1 MTASNEQLS
10 TMKFDGIERRTQSH
24 LRDIFD
30 RAYDVS
36 FPLLHSI
43 MKSESSGSVHFLHVA
58 LHEEFPNL
66 HKQDIALL
74 SATLQR
80 VFRERNKAE
89 SQ

>member
-1 MTASNEQLS
+1 
-10 TMKFDGIERRTQSH
+10 MKFGAIERRTQSH

-30 RAYDVS
+30 RAYDVE

-43 MKSESSGSVHFLHVA
+43 MDSQSGGSVHFLHVS

-80 VFRERNKAE
+80 VFRERNKPE
-89 SQ
+89 GQ

>member
-1 MTASNEQLS
+1 ME
-10 TMKFDGIERRTQSH
+10 FDGIERRTHNH

-30 RAYDVS
+30 RAYEVA
-36 FPLLHSI
+36 FPLLHS
-43 MKSESSGSVHFLHVA
+43 MMDRESGGSVHFLHVS
-58 LHEEFPNL
+58 LHEEFPKL

-74 SATLQR
+74 SATLQC